1 MPTSHPSIKAT
12 FAFILIII
20 THPVWSLPI
29 GFVPKDRK
37 SRTFSPFRIDKKLI
51 FDLKF
56 VLAFFVM
63 LSVLYVWV
71 TRRMVVVR
79 FVARIHCAW
88 PVLAFSAPFLKIR
101 RAGALTMPISAVQ
114 QIFYFPFTVLDVAS
128 TTIFGTGDARPPR
141 PARPMG
147 GPAYPVASARSSRR
161 HERSQSGRASAT

>member
-29 GFVPKDRK
+29 GFVPKDRN
-37 SRTFSPFRIDKKLI
+37 SRTFNPFRIDKKLI

-56 VLAFFVM
+56 VLALFVM

-79 FVARIHCAW
+79 FVARIHWA
-88 PVLAFSAPFLKIR
+88 LA
-101 RAGALTMPISAVQ
+101 MPISAVQ
-114 QIFYFPFTVLDVAS
+114 QMFYFPFTLLDVVS
-128 TTIFGTGDARPPR
+128 TTIFGIGDARPPR
-141 PARPMG
+141 PIRPMG
-147 GPAYPVASARSSRR
+147 GPAYPVASARSRR
-161 HERSQSGRASAT
+161 HEGSRTGRASAT